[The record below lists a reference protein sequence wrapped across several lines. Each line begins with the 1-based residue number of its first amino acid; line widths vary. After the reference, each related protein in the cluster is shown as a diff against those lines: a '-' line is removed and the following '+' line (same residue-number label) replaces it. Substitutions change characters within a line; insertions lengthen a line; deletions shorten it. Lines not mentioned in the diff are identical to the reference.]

1 MKKQN
6 HEKVRQQVLPS
17 QIMSKESFLRKST
30 ELHHIMSSLNN
41 TEKLNFQKFINLCTR
56 NGKKNKAR
64 TLLLKIMC
72 KFALAKG
79 KNGINI
85 FFEAIENAKPVV
97 EVKKVRIAGT
107 TQLVPSIIPQNRQRN
122 LAIRW
127 ILEAAL
133 QRYKIKKNRSLE
145 ECIFAELVDVSQNK
159 GNLRKKKDDL
169 HKMAE
174 SNRGFA
180 HYRWW

>member
-85 FFEAIENAKPVV
+85 FLKP
-97 EVKKVRIAGT
+97 
-107 TQLVPSIIPQNRQRN
+107 
-122 LAIRW
+122 
-127 ILEAAL
+127 
-133 QRYKIKKNRSLE
+133 
-145 ECIFAELVDVSQNK
+145 
-159 GNLRKKKDDL
+159 
-169 HKMAE
+169 
-174 SNRGFA
+174 
-180 HYRWW
+180 